1 MISNLERPEC
11 PDCPDCPEL
20 PTCPSPEGSGSPPEC
35 PDKEDLC
42 DDETLYKILMIVFA
56 CIAGLSLIALIIM
69 AILCQCREDE
79 DDLDSYPS
87 ETIELE
93 PRKTQM
99 PPDSASI
106 QFRFMN
112 DHYYYL

>member
-1 MISNLERPEC
+1 
-11 PDCPDCPEL
+11 
-20 PTCPSPEGSGSPPEC
+20 
-35 PDKEDLC
+35 
-42 DDETLYKILMIVFA
+42 
-56 CIAGLSLIALIIM
+56 M
-69 AILCQCREDE
+69 AILCQCKEDE

-112 DHYYYL
+112 EHHNF